1 MESENFL
8 LGSKLP
14 WKDLGGGLSRQIIG
28 YDEQIMLVKVQFKK
42 GAVGVLHQHLN
53 TQSSLI
59 ASGSF
64 EVEINGEKK
73 ILNTGDGFYVEP
85 NVMHGVVCLEEGM
98 ILDAFSPSRQDFL

>member
-1 MESENFL
+1 MKSENFL

-28 YDEQIMLVKVQFKK
+28 YDEQIMLVKVKFKK
-42 GAVGVLHQHLN
+42 DAIGALHQHPH

-64 EVEINGEKK
+64 EVEINEEKK
-73 ILNTGDGFYVEP
+73 ILKAGDGFYVEP
-85 NVMHGVVCLEEGM
+85 NVMHEVVCLEEGM
-98 ILDAFSPSRQDFL
+98 ILDAFSPFRQDFL